1 MHSPDRLQ
9 KIEELFHAAR
19 ELESQQRASF
29 LSQACADDSTLR
41 AEVETLLAEHEQPEG
56 FIDSPAWEG
65 AAELLTEA
73 ATQPPVKSLV
83 GQLIGHYKIQAP
95 LGRGGM
101 GEVWLASDTV
111 LGRRVAL
118 KLLPAEFTRD
128 AELVRR
134 FE

>member
-19 ELESQQRASF
+19 ELEPQQRAGF
-29 LSQACADDSTLR
+29 LSQACADDPALR
-41 AEVETLLAEHEQPEG
+41 AEVESLLAEHEEPGG

-65 AAELLTEA
+65 AAELLTQA
-73 ATQPPVKSLV
+73 DPQPPAKS
-83 GQLIGHYKIQAP
+83 

-101 GEVWLASDTV
+101 GEVWLAYGTA

-134 FE
+134 FELEARAASA